1 MLSFRQL
8 IRASVRISDE
18 DVTHQPSTSSF
29 RISPPTELQ
38 TCSAFNISPKMIMT
52 PPQEIE
58 CLKQRVDDKRRS
70 KTVILTS
77 SPYKAKLEAVEWE
90 KKGKLNK
97 QKRNLIRKPTE
108 SNIN

>member
-38 TCSAFNISPKMIMT
+38 TCSAFNISPKIIM
-52 PPQEIE
+52 PPPLVIKR
-58 CLKQRVDDKRRS
+58 LKKRVNDKRRG
-70 KTVILTS
+70 KTIILTS
-77 SPYKAKLEAVEWE
+77 SPYKTELEAVERE
-90 KKGKLNK
+90 KKGKKNK
-97 QKRNLIRKPTE
+97 
-108 SNIN
+108 